1 MPGKQTAKHLRNQL
15 IASILLLA
23 GFAALPLIIVGK
35 NSVERIDKAAAEREK
50 AQTAAAVKRRFDELS
65 VEQKSATVWD
75 EAVRKAEARD
85 LVWMDGNLGIW
96 MHDYFGH
103 DASFV
108 LDPAL
113 DPVYAAVDHERRAPE
128 TFAAVADEVRFL
140 AEKVRDEVLAADL
153 DPEEIFATAY
163 VMLEAGPAA
172 VSAIPIIPDTEQL
185 VVTPRETHFHVAVDY
200 LDAAY
205 VASVTQGLAL
215 TNPSVAGPEASVTSE
230 NSIAFEDDRGNV
242 IARLQWVPSKPA
254 HGLVAALSP
263 ALVLWLLGGAI
274 IVLSL
279 TRRLIRTT
287 EKLQQSEAHARY
299 LAFHDP
305 LTRLP
310 NRALFADRLSQAL
323 ATIARGGPAVTLLM
337 MDLDRFKDVNDTLG
351 HPAGDEMIR
360 QVGARIQSRIRR
372 SDTAARLGGDE
383 FAVILVGEM
392 EASDLDT
399 FCEGLIADIS
409 RPYDLF
415 GHAAHVSASVG
426 ACRAGKGEE
435 EPDELVRRADIAMY
449 HAKRSGREQHYLYSD
464 DMDPQAAVGPR
475 RAARGQA

>member
-1 MPGKQTAKHLRNQL
+1 MPGNQTAKHLRNQL

-23 GFAALPLIIVGK
+23 GFAALPLVIVGK
-35 NSVERIDKAAAEREK
+35 NSVERIDTAAAEREK
-50 AQTAAAVKRRFDELS
+50 AQTAAAVKRRFDDLS
-65 VEQKSATVWD
+65 VEQRSATVWD
-75 EAVRKAEARD
+75 EAVRRAEARD

-113 DPVYAAVDHERRAPE
+113 DPIYAAVDQERRAPE
-128 TFAAVADEVRFL
+128 TFEAVADKVRPL
-140 AEKVRDEVLAADL
+140 AEKVRDKVLAADI

-163 VMLEAGPAA
+163 VTLEAGPAV

-185 VVTPRETHFHVAVDY
+185 VFTPLDTHFHVAVDY
-200 LDAAY
+200 LDTAY

-215 TNPSVAGPEASVTSE
+215 TKPFIAGPEARVASE
-230 NSIAFEDDRGNV
+230 SSIALEDDRGNV
-242 IARLQWVPSKPA
+242 IARLGWTPSKPA

-274 IVLSL
+274 IVLYL

-323 ATIARGGPAVTLLM
+323 ATIARGGPTVTLLM
-337 MDLDRFKDVNDTLG
+337 VDLDRFKDVNDTLG
-351 HPAGDEMIR
+351 HPVGDEMIR
-360 QVGARIQSRIRR
+360 QVGARIQGRIRR

-392 EASDLDT
+392 EAGDLDS
-399 FCEGLIADIS
+399 FCEDLIADIS

-415 GHAAHVSASVG
+415 GHAARISASVG

-435 EPDELVRRADIAMY
+435 EPDELVRRADIALY
-449 HAKRSGREQHYLYSD
+449 HAKRAGRQRHCLYSAEL
-464 DMDPQAAVGPR
+464 DPHAAVGPF
-475 RAARGQA
+475 RAAQGQA